1 MTYRI
6 DVDRLMVASSL
17 AALIEARARL
27 ARAELAALR
36 DRLQT
41 LSDALATTETDRS
54 AFTALVDNRARLRDR
69 VLRDALRAIGGAAHP
84 AMSADETQLALEEQ
98 AAVSAALEERAR
110 RLTDDSVSLEAT
122 LESVAAKEDELRRLD
137 ARSQML
143 VSVNG
148 ELAVLRDLA
157 DESSRVTMTISEL
170 LQGVGATD
178 APAAT
183 WTWPLRGVITQRFG
197 PSALGLEPPVTYLGV
212 RFTHFHDAIDIAGSL
227 GSVVTAPAS
236 GRIVFVGHL
245 PDGAMVVVLQ
255 HDDGFVSM
263 AAHLDDTFA
272 PPPVATGQRV
282 ARGQVIGYVGMTGL
296 TTGPHLHFAVH
307 FNGQPVDPLGVLPPS
322 QSLP

>member
-1 MTYRI
+1 
-6 DVDRLMVASSL
+6 MVASSL

-170 LQGVGATD
+170 LQGAGATD

-212 RFTHFHDAIDIAGSL
+212 RFTHFHDAID
-227 GSVVTAPAS
+227 
-236 GRIVFVGHL
+236 
-245 PDGAMVVVLQ
+245 
-255 HDDGFVSM
+255 DDGFVSM

-272 PPPVATGQRV
+272 PPPVAAGQRV